1 MGDLATD
8 TAVEQVGDTTY
19 SCDLSPDWEIWGP
32 NGGYLAAV
40 AMRAAG
46 VASGRARPASIN
58 AHFVGAGR
66 SEPVDIDVEVNRHTK
81 VASSVTAR
89 LSQEGRPLL
98 VATVWGVD
106 GDLGGL
112 EHHTGLGPHDVPDP
126 EALRT
131 TEELM
136 GVQDGPPRHPFW
148 SNIEQRPTEWIA
160 DWEHREASE
169 PSTRAWVKFVPT
181 ATFADPWVDAC
192 RSLIL
197 IDLDSWPSA
206 TRAHLGDLEHFAPT
220 IEVSAR
226 FIGSTESEPWLLSEA
241 SAPVA
246 TGGLVAGVGQVWTRD
261 RQLVALGGSTLL
273 CRPAARRPDGH

>member
-8 TAVEQVGDTTY
+8 TSVEQTGPSSF
-19 SCDLSPDWEIWGP
+19 SCDLSPNWEIWGP

-40 AMRAAG
+40 AMRAAS
-46 VASGRARPASIN
+46 VTSGRARPASIN

-66 SEPVDIDVEVNRHTK
+66 SEPVEISVEVNRVTR
-81 VASSVTAR
+81 VATSVTVR
-89 LSQEGRPLL
+89 ITQEGRPLL

-106 GDLGGL
+106 GDLDGL
-112 EHHTGLGPHDVPDP
+112 EHHTTLGPHDVPDP
-126 EALRT
+126 DDLQT
-131 TEELM
+131 IEELL
-136 GVQDGPPRHPFW
+136 GDQAGPPRHPFW
-148 SNIEQRPTEWIA
+148 ENIEQRPTDWID
-160 DWEHREASE
+160 DWESREASE
-169 PSTRAWVKFVPT
+169 PATRAWVRFVPT

-220 IEVSAR
+220 IELTAR
-226 FIGSTESEPWLLSEA
+226 FIGPTVNEPWLLSEA

-246 TGGLVAGVGQVWTRD
+246 TGGLVAGVGQIWTRD
-261 RQLVALGGSTLL
+261 RRLVALGGSTLL
-273 CRPAARRPDGH
+273 CRPAARRPDR

>member
-8 TAVEQVGDTTY
+8 TTVEQSDESTFT
-19 SCDLSPDWEIWGP
+19 CNLSPDWEIWGP

-40 AMRAAG
+40 ALRAAG

-66 SEPVDIDVEVNRHTK
+66 SEPVDIDVEVNRHTR
-81 VASSVTAR
+81 VATSVTAR
-89 LSQEGRPLL
+89 ITQEGRPLL

-106 GDLGGL
+106 ADLDGL
-112 EHHTGLGPHDVPDP
+112 DHHTTLGPHDVPDP
-126 EALRT
+126 EELQS
-131 TEELM
+131 TEELL
-136 GVQDGPPRHPFW
+136 GVQQDGSPRHPFW
-148 SNIEQRPTEWIA
+148 GNIEQRPTEWID
-160 DWEHREASE
+160 DWENREASE

-220 IEVSAR
+220 IEVTAR
-226 FIGSTESEPWLLSEA
+226 FIGSTTDEPWLLSEA

-261 RQLVALGGSTLL
+261 RELVALGGSTLL
-273 CRPAARRPDGH
+273 CRPAVRRPDQ

>member
-1 MGDLATD
+1 MGDLAAD
-8 TAVEQVGDTTY
+8 TAVDQTGPSTFT
-19 SCDLSPDWEIWGP
+19 CTLSPDWEIWGP

-46 VASGRARPASIN
+46 VASGRARPASVN

-66 SEPVDIDVEVNRHTK
+66 SEPVDIAVEVNRHTK
-81 VASSVTAR
+81 VASSVTVR
-89 LSQEGRPLL
+89 VSQEGRPLL
-98 VATVWGVD
+98 VAAVWGVD
-106 GDLGGL
+106 GDLDGL

-126 EALRT
+126 GELQNV
-131 TEELM
+131 EELM
-136 GVQDGPPRHPFW
+136 DVHDGPPRHPFW

-169 PSTRAWVKFVPT
+169 PATRAWVRFVPT

-197 IDLDSWPSA
+197 IDLDSWPAA

-220 IEVSAR
+220 IEVTAR
-226 FIGSTESEPWLLSEA
+226 FVGSTADEPWLLSEA
-241 SAPVA
+241 SAPA
-246 TGGLVAGVGQVWTRD
+246 ASGGLVAGVGRVWTRD
-261 RQLVALGGSTLL
+261 RRLVALGGSTLL
-273 CRPAARRPDGH
+273 CRPAARRPDGR